1 MHARIPFQVTK
12 RDKNKGSVNLINFR
26 EVMINKNLVDF
37 ELYATVHVAFTL
49 AFRSVRCDRL

>member
-49 AFRSVRCDRL
+49 